1 MTNINTCPCS
11 VSYPTIVKSLT
22 DLQEKNKKD
31 IYLYFNKELNK
42 TTAVY
47 RCTRKKFEDKDY
59 CWKHWDTYSKNKSK
73 ILLFSDVKDDPKSR
87 IATIDDDFYSKKKKN
102 YSKKNNNSNLI
113 NILLNMDI
121 PNEPELLKNIED
133 IVNNFK
139 KKCSYNSDSSLQK
152 FIADSGGN
160 IDLDSEDDEMYNNIS
175 HNKIPESEF
184 KIKIEHN
191 IKKKDSFIDDDNAN
205 YESDN
210 KSNKYVAKL
219 NSDNENDENTDSEND
234 ENTDNENDENTDNE
248 NDENTDNESNQ
259 YISTHPSITKSSSE
273 SDSDDDSDNESNQSV
288 PKSPSITKS
297 SSESDSDD
305 DSEAELECEE
315 IKSIDG
321 KTYAIDRN
329 TNNVYSIDT
338 SAELGVLTEVKSNLS
353 PIIEDDKYYI
363 ISKKYEY
370 KSKQCLKCEIS
381 NLLFYDTKRRSF
393 IGKIIKNNEG
403 IDKLIKKEKL

>member
-160 IDLDSEDDEMYNNIS
+160 MDLDSEDDETYKNITQ
-175 HNKIPESEF
+175 NKIPESEF
-184 KIKIEHN
+184 KINIEHN
-191 IKKKDSFIDDDNAN
+191 IKKKESFVDDEHAK
-205 YESDN
+205 SD
-210 KSNKYVAKL
+210 
-219 NSDNENDENTDSEND
+219 TDSEND
-234 ENTDNENDENTDNE
+234 DGTDSENDDGTDNEND
-248 NDENTDNESNQ
+248 NDTDNESNQ
-259 YISTHPSITKSSSE
+259 
-273 SDSDDDSDNESNQSV
+273 DV

-297 SSESDSDD
+297 SSESESDDDSDNESNQYVPKSPSITKSSSESESDD

-338 SAELGVLTEVKSNLS
+338 STELGVLTEVKSNLS

-403 IDKLIKKEKL
+403 IDKLIKKDKL